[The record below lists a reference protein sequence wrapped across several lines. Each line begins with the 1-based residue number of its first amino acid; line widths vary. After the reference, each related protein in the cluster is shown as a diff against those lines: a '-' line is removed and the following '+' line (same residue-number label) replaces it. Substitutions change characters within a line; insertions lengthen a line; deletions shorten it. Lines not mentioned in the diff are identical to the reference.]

1 MDLAI
6 VLAFMVFLYRSF
18 RGHMITLNAYFVI
31 FNQSMPNTPSMIGEG
46 MTVWCCTS
54 NLSTGDRNSIS
65 KLLNTFGKAIYVDDE
80 KFVDMSTAIS
90 GSGPAC
96 KWL

>member
-1 MDLAI
+1 MDLPI
-6 VLAFMVFLYRSF
+6 VLAFMVVLYLSF
-18 RGHMITLNAYFVI
+18 CGHMIILNACIVI

-54 NLSTGDRNSIS
+54 NLSTRDRNSIS
-65 KLLNTFGKAIYVDDE
+65 KLLSTFGKAIYVDDE

-96 KWL
+96 KWV